1 MNGLL
6 YKNIIQS
13 KFFLLMTA
21 FLPPVIISFFTVF
34 SSDFEKGFSLTTLK
48 ESFSQFASSGMI
60 LRFALYSICFFI
72 VVVIQNSIISID
84 EMKKWAYFIGATPN
98 GAKKQVYSKYLMIFM
113 TLGVCLISVTVT
125 DMIHCALTA
134 AAVDEIMPSLTGI
147 FVLIFYFILLY
158 FAIDIPFSIRF
169 GVKKGARVK
178 CIILAIALFFVIVYL
193 LFGPLPGNSEAI
205 IDAIYGT
212 VEKIIN
218 NQLSE
223 EITLIMGIIPIISV
237 ICYVTSYFISCRLF
251 MKGVEEYDK

>member
-13 KFFLLMTA
+13 KLFLLLTA
-21 FLPPVIISFFTVF
+21 FLPPVIISVLTVF
-34 SSDFEKGFSLTTLK
+34 SSDFEEGFSLTTLK
-48 ESFSQFASSGMI
+48 ESFAQFASNGI
-60 LRFALYSICFFI
+60 FLRFALYFICFFI
-72 VVVIQNSIISID
+72 VIAIQNSIISID
-84 EMKKWAYFIGATPN
+84 EMKKWAYFIASTPN

-125 DMIHCALTA
+125 DMIHCSLTA
-134 AAVDEIMPSLTGI
+134 AVVDETMPSLTGI
-147 FVLIFYFILLY
+147 FVLIFYIILLY

-178 CIILAIALFFVIVYL
+178 CIIFAIVLFCVVVYL
-193 LFGPLPGNSEAI
+193 LFGPLPGNSDVI
-205 IDAIYGT
+205 LDAIYGT

-237 ICYVTSYFISCRLF
+237 IGYVASYFISCRLF